1 MKNALEFGL
10 KSFFAGCLGMLGAIS
25 MVVAA
30 AVIFGLI
37 FKSQIQGLQKDTAG
51 MFQSI
56 PDMLSEGLSGMDEE
70 DNSMAEEAP
79 TNSENTGELPGLFV
93 YLTEGEHPDNQKL
106 TTFSKGQAT
115 NISIWVKSP
124 IDPQIK
130 FNLEIILPDGTK
142 HPLTEE
148 FDTDPSG
155 DAVFCGKLNL
165 PESLVGD
172 YVLKAS
178 PIGSSLPA
186 GTLQFN
192 ITE

>member
-37 FKSQIQGLQKDTAG
+37 FRSQIQGLQEDTAG

-70 DNSMAEEAP
+70 DNSMDEEASTNSGNAEELQ
-79 TNSENTGELPGLFV
+79 NLFV

-115 NISIWVKSP
+115 NISIWVKSST
-124 IDPQIK
+124 DPQIK
-130 FNLEIILPDGTK
+130 FTLELIMPDGTK
-142 HPLTEE
+142 HPLEQE

-172 YVLKAS
+172 YALKAF
-178 PIGSSLPA
+178 PIGSSLPP

>member
-1 MKNALEFGL
+1 
-10 KSFFAGCLGMLGAIS
+10 
-25 MVVAA
+25 
-30 AVIFGLI
+30 
-37 FKSQIQGLQKDTAG
+37 
-51 MFQSI
+51 
-56 PDMLSEGLSGMDEE
+56 MDEE

-79 TNSENTGELPGLFV
+79 TNSENAGELPGLFV
-93 YLTEGEHPDNQKL
+93 YLTEGEHPDNDKL

-115 NISIWVKSP
+115 NISIWVKYQS
-124 IDPQIK
+124 DSQVK

-148 FDTDPSG
+148 FDTDPSR

>member
-25 MVVAA
+25 MFVAA

-37 FKSQIQGLQKDTAG
+37 FKSQIQGLQEDTAG

-70 DNSMAEEAP
+70 DNSMDEEAP
-79 TNSENTGELPGLFV
+79 TNSENAGELPGLFV
-93 YLTEGEHPDNQKL
+93 YLTEGEHPDNEKL
-106 TTFSKGQAT
+106 TTFSKGQDT